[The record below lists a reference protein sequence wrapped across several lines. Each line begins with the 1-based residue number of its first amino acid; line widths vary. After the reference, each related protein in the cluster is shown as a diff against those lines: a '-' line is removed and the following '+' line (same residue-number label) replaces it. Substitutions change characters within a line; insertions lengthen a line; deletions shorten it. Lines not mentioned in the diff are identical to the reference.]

1 MAWYAWTATNAAG
14 KTQRG
19 TLQAEGPKQV
29 RQALRDQQL
38 IPVSIT
44 VTREQAA
51 SGGAQKGVKLSTP
64 CCRCLPAS
72 LQPWLTPRCRWKAP

>member
-1 MAWYAWTATNAAG
+1 MAWYAWTATNVAG

-29 RQALRDQQL
+29 RQALRDQKL

-44 VTREQAA
+44 VTREQGGKALHPRA
-51 SGGAQKGVKLSTP
+51 VDVYPPACNSG
-64 CCRCLPAS
+64 
-72 LQPWLTPRCRWKAP
+72 

>member
-29 RQALRDQQL
+29 RQALRDQKL

-44 VTREQAA
+44 VTR
-51 SGGAQKGVKLSTP
+51 
-64 CCRCLPAS
+64 
-72 LQPWLTPRCRWKAP
+72 